1 MSHIP
6 PLTTQAID
14 YVQRRHRNYKPNT
27 TARSRAASTLMEVML
42 VLVLLLTIA
51 SVVMPAMSRWQQAMP
66 LDQATTLVRNELTRT
81 RVLAI
86 DEAVSWS
93 VEVTSEGRSFRRYS
107 TEPNNS
113 EASFQLPTGVH
124 FTSNTEQLHFQS
136 DGTTT
141 DTILVLEDAQGVQ
154 QQLKLDRLTGTI
166 RKLNQ

>member
-1 MSHIP
+1 
-6 PLTTQAID
+6 
-14 YVQRRHRNYKPNT
+14 
-27 TARSRAASTLMEVML
+27 MEVML

-51 SVVMPAMSRWQQAMP
+51 SVVVPAMGRWQQAMP
-66 LDQATTLVRNELTRT
+66 LDEATTLVRNELTRT

-93 VEVTSEGRSFRRYS
+93 VEIASDGRSFRRHS
-107 TEPNNS
+107 TQSNNN

-124 FTSNTEQLHFQS
+124 IASKTEQLHFQS

-141 DTILVLEDAQGVQ
+141 DTILVLEDAQGIQ